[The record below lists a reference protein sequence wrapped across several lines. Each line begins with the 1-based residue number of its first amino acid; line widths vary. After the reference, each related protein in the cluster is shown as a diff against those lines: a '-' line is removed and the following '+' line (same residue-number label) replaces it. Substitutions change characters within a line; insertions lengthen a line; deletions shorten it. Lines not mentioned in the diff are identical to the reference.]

1 MEGIKMNQKIH
12 NYDKELVKLI
22 TNSIF
27 KDRITSIQ
35 ELKDRAYQNDLIE
48 EDVEN
53 IFRILLFDEFVR
65 QENTPFSE
73 NGYLIN
79 DSKIYELEREDLI

>member
-1 MEGIKMNQKIH
+1 MNQEIH

-27 KDRITSIQ
+27 QDRITSIQ

-53 IFRILLFDEFVR
+53 IFRILVLDEFVR
-65 QENTPFSE
+65 QEITPFSE

>member
-1 MEGIKMNQKIH
+1 MNQEIH
-12 NYDKELVKLI
+12 NYDKKLVKLI

-35 ELKDRAYQNDLIE
+35 ELKDRAYRYDLRE
-48 EDVEN
+48 EDVES
-53 IFRILLFDEFVR
+53 IFRILLFDGFVKK
-65 QENTPFSE
+65 EDIPLSKD
-73 NGYLIN
+73 GYSIY

>member
-1 MEGIKMNQKIH
+1 MNQEIH

-27 KDRITSIQ
+27 KDRITRITSIQ

>member
-1 MEGIKMNQKIH
+1 MNQEIH

-27 KDRITSIQ
+27 KDRITSID
-35 ELKDRAYQNDLIE
+35 ELKDRACIKELQV
-48 EDVEN
+48 EDVES
-53 IFRILLFDEFVR
+53 IFTILVYDAFVR
-65 QENTPFSE
+65 KKDMPLSKD
-73 NGYLIN
+73 GYLIN

>member
-1 MEGIKMNQKIH
+1 MNQEIH

-35 ELKDRAYQNDLIE
+35 ELKYIAIQNELNE
-48 EDVEN
+48 EDVES
-53 IFRILLFDEFVR
+53 IFSILVFDEIIYKADSPFGD
-65 QENTPFSE
+65 NTFIIPDE
-73 NGYLIN
+73 
-79 DSKIYELEREDLI
+79 KIFELEREDLI

>member
-1 MEGIKMNQKIH
+1 MNQEIH

>member
-1 MEGIKMNQKIH
+1 MNKEIY

-27 KDRITSIQ
+27 KDRITNIQ
-35 ELKDRAYQNDLIE
+35 ELKDRAFQNDLRE
-48 EDVEN
+48 EDVES
-53 IFRILLFDEFVR
+53 IFRILVFDEFVR
-65 QENTPFSE
+65 QENTPFSK

>member
-1 MEGIKMNQKIH
+1 MNQKIH

>member
-1 MEGIKMNQKIH
+1 MNQEIH

-79 DSKIYELEREDLI
+79 DSKIYELEREGLI